1 MYCQKKGEFM
11 TYYQFVEAVETKV
24 KEVVD
29 TEITVGIHT
38 AEKMNG
44 VKKRGIVLS
53 QKGVNISPTIYLEEY
68 FGQYQQGKAVE
79 QIVRDIVN
87 LYREVKCEQSWD
99 VDKIQMFS
107 MIESKIIYRVI
118 HYEKNAELLKNVPH
132 VRFLDLAITFCVL
145 LEVTEHGTATMMV
158 RNEHM
163 EMWGVT
169 KEILCENACKNTEKL
184 LPYSFQTMNA
194 VVEELTGRPV
204 YEEEDVLY
212 VLTNCIRSFGAAT
225 ILYKDR
231 LKRIGEYL
239 QENYYILPSSIHE
252 VILVPESVAPFRGV
266 LNKMVEEINETQVE
280 EEEIL
285 SDHAYYYDCKKGCL
299 ML

>member
-1 MYCQKKGEFM
+1 M
-11 TYYQFVEAVETKV
+11 TYDQFIEAVETRI

-29 TEITVGIHT
+29 TEITVGVHT

-44 VKKRGIVLS
+44 VTKKGIVLS
-53 QKGVNISPTIYLEEY
+53 KKGVNVSPTIYLEEY
-68 FGQYQQGKAVE
+68 FGQYQHGKSVE
-79 QIVRDIVN
+79 QIAYDILS

-99 VDKIQMFS
+99 VDKIQTFS
-107 MIESKIIYRVI
+107 MIENKIIYRVI
-118 HYEKNAELLKNVPH
+118 HYEKNIELLKNVPY

-163 EMWGVT
+163 DMWGVN
-169 KEILCENACKNTEKL
+169 KELLYENACKNTEKL

-194 VVEELTGRPV
+194 VVEELTGMPV
-204 YEEEDVLY
+204 YEEDDVLY
-212 VLTNCIRSFGAAT
+212 VLTNCIRSFGAAS
-225 ILYKDR
+225 ILYRDR
-231 LKRIGEYL
+231 LKYIGEYL
-239 QENYYILPSSIHE
+239 QENYYILPSSVHE
-252 VILVPESVAPFRGV
+252 VILVPESIAPFRGT

>member
-1 MYCQKKGEFM
+1 M

-29 TEITVGIHT
+29 TEVTVGVHT

-44 VKKRGIVLS
+44 VTKKGIILS
-53 QKGVNISPTIYLEEY
+53 KEGVNVSPTIYLEEY
-68 FGQYQQGKAVE
+68 FGQYQHGKSVE
-79 QIVRDIVN
+79 QIVHDILN
-87 LYREVKCEQSWD
+87 LYREVKCEKSWN
-99 VDKIQMFS
+99 VDKIQTFS
-107 MIESKIIYRVI
+107 LIENKIVYRVI
-118 HYEKNAELLKNVPH
+118 HYEKNRELLENVPY

-158 RNEHM
+158 RNEHL
-163 EMWGVT
+163 EMWNVT
-169 KEILCENACKNTEKL
+169 KEVLYENARRNTEKL

-194 VVEELTGRPV
+194 VVEELTGMPV
-204 YEEEDVLY
+204 YEEDDVLY

-225 ILYKDR
+225 MLYKDR
-231 LKRIGEYL
+231 LRRIGEYL
-239 QENYYILPSSIHE
+239 RENYYILPSSIHE
-252 VILVPESVAPFRGV
+252 VIIVPESIAPFRGV
-266 LNKMVEEINETQVE
+266 LNRMVEEINETQLE

>member
-1 MYCQKKGEFM
+1 M
-11 TYYQFVEAVETKV
+11 TYYQFIEAVETKV

-29 TEITVGIHT
+29 TEVTVGVHT

-44 VKKRGIVLS
+44 VTKKGIILS
-53 QKGVNISPTIYLEEY
+53 KEGVNVSPTIYLEEY
-68 FGQYQQGKAVE
+68 FGQYQHGKSVE
-79 QIVRDIVN
+79 QIVHDILN
-87 LYREVKCEQSWD
+87 LYREVRCEKSWD
-99 VDKIQMFS
+99 VDKIQTFS
-107 MIESKIIYRVI
+107 LIENKIVYRVI
-118 HYEKNAELLKNVPH
+118 HYEKNRELLENLPY

-158 RNEHM
+158 RNEHL
-163 EMWGVT
+163 EMWNVS
-169 KEILCENACKNTEKL
+169 KEVLYENACRNTEKL

-194 VVEELTGRPV
+194 VVEELTGMPV
-204 YEEEDVLY
+204 YEEDDVLY

-225 ILYKDR
+225 MLYKDR
-231 LKRIGEYL
+231 LRRIGEYL
-239 QENYYILPSSIHE
+239 RENYYILPSSIHE
-252 VILVPESVAPFRGV
+252 VIIVPESVAPFRGV
-266 LNKMVEEINETQVE
+266 LNRMVEEINETQLE

>member
-1 MYCQKKGEFM
+1 M

-29 TEITVGIHT
+29 TEVTVGVHT

-44 VKKRGIVLS
+44 VTKKGIILS
-53 QKGVNISPTIYLEEY
+53 KEGVNVSPTIYLEEY
-68 FGQYQQGKAVE
+68 FGQYQHGKSVE
-79 QIVRDIVN
+79 QIVHDILN
-87 LYREVKCEQSWD
+87 LYREVKCEKSWD
-99 VDKIQMFS
+99 VDKIQTFS
-107 MIESKIIYRVI
+107 LIENKIVYRVI
-118 HYEKNAELLKNVPH
+118 HYEKNRELLENVPY

-158 RNEHM
+158 RNEHL
-163 EMWGVT
+163 EMWNVT
-169 KEILCENACKNTEKL
+169 KEVLYENACRNTEKL

-194 VVEELTGRPV
+194 VVEELTGMPV
-204 YEEEDVLY
+204 YEENDVLY

-225 ILYKDR
+225 MLYKDR
-231 LKRIGEYL
+231 LRRIGEYL
-239 QENYYILPSSIHE
+239 RENYYILPSSIHE
-252 VILVPESVAPFRGV
+252 VIIVPESIAPFRGV
-266 LNKMVEEINETQVE
+266 LNRMVEEINETQLE

>member
-1 MYCQKKGEFM
+1 M
-11 TYYQFVEAVETKV
+11 TYYQFIEAVETKV

-29 TEITVGIHT
+29 TEVTVGVHT

-44 VKKRGIVLS
+44 VTKKGIILS
-53 QKGVNISPTIYLEEY
+53 KEGVNVSPTIYLEEY
-68 FGQYQQGKAVE
+68 FGQYQHGKSVE
-79 QIVRDIVN
+79 QIVHDILN
-87 LYREVKCEQSWD
+87 LYREVKCEKSWD
-99 VDKIQMFS
+99 VDKIQTFS
-107 MIESKIIYRVI
+107 LIENKIVYRVI
-118 HYEKNAELLKNVPH
+118 HYEKNREFLENVPY

-158 RNEHM
+158 RNEHL
-163 EMWGVT
+163 EMWNVT
-169 KEILCENACKNTEKL
+169 KEVLYENACRNTEKL

-194 VVEELTGRPV
+194 VVEELTGMPV
-204 YEEEDVLY
+204 YEEDDVLY

-231 LKRIGEYL
+231 LRRIGEYL
-239 QENYYILPSSIHE
+239 RENYYILPSSIHE
-252 VILVPESVAPFRGV
+252 VIIVPESVAPFRGV
-266 LNKMVEEINETQVE
+266 LNRMVEEINETQLE

>member
-1 MYCQKKGEFM
+1 M

-29 TEITVGIHT
+29 TEVTVGVHT

-44 VKKRGIVLS
+44 VTKKGIILS
-53 QKGVNISPTIYLEEY
+53 KEGVNVSPTIYLEEY
-68 FGQYQQGKAVE
+68 FGQYQHGKSVE
-79 QIVRDIVN
+79 QIVHDILN
-87 LYREVKCEQSWD
+87 LYREVKCEKSWN
-99 VDKIQMFS
+99 VDKIQTFS
-107 MIESKIIYRVI
+107 LIENKIVYRVI
-118 HYEKNAELLKNVPH
+118 HYEKNRELLENVPY

-158 RNEHM
+158 RNEHL
-163 EMWGVT
+163 EMWNVT
-169 KEILCENACKNTEKL
+169 KEVLYENACRNTEKL

-194 VVEELTGRPV
+194 VVEELTGMPV
-204 YEEEDVLY
+204 YEEDDVLY

-225 ILYKDR
+225 MLYKDR
-231 LKRIGEYL
+231 LRRIGEYL
-239 QENYYILPSSIHE
+239 RENYYILPSSIHE
-252 VILVPESVAPFRGV
+252 VIIVPESIAPFRGV
-266 LNKMVEEINETQVE
+266 LNRMVEEINETQLE